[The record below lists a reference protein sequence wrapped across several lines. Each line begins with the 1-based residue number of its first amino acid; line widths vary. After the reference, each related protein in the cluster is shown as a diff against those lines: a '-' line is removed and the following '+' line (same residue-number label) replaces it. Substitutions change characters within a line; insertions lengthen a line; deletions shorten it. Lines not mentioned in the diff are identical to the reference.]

1 MMNKIYF
8 SGCGL
13 STRLGQGVEENV
25 FKLFRLADGV
35 ETLSMPKLS
44 FYVEDT
50 IVDVPVHLLPR
61 DEQQGDEQ
69 KFNQKILTQV
79 VDEAIINAGLTK
91 QQVSRL
97 GLFVGSTSVDI
108 SCAEERIVATNCS
121 DSELAKNIPD
131 FTQFSEY
138 LIEKYQIMGPTFS
151 FHTACTSS
159 ANALIYAAEM
169 VRRGDVE
176 HALVMGIEFSN
187 QMSTL
192 GFSSLGLISSQGM
205 RPFDKERDGLYLGE
219 GCGAVI
225 LSNQPNSHGFGL
237 EGAAYLGDHYNVST
251 CNPDG
256 STVAQVINDSLVRAG
271 ITSDQIAVV
280 KTHGTASL
288 SNDEAESAGLSLVFG
303 KQPPYAL
310 VLKPYI
316 GHTLGACGIIELI
329 LFYQS
334 LVRKKRLPKVPTN
347 ITPDPEFNMRLYRH
361 DERIESGYYLLNYFG
376 FGGNNCT
383 LIISNMES
391 KN

>member
-1 MMNKIYF
+1 MGNKVYF

-13 STRLGQGVEENV
+13 STCLGEGVEENIDQ
-25 FKLFRLADGV
+25 LFRLADGL
-35 ETLSMPKLS
+35 ESLSMSNLS
-44 FYVEDT
+44 YQVDG
-50 IVDVPVHLLPR
+50 INVDVPIHLLQH
-61 DEQQGDEQ
+61 DKQNS
-69 KFNQKILTQV
+69 NQEVLSQV
-79 VDEAIINAGLTK
+79 VDEAIKNTGLTPD
-91 QQVSRL
+91 QVRCL

-108 SCAEERIVATNCS
+108 NDAEKRIMATDCS
-121 DSELAKNIPD
+121 DSDLAQNIPN

-138 LIEKYQIMGPTFS
+138 LIKKYQIMGPNFS

-169 VRRGDVE
+169 IKSGQIE
-176 HALVMGIEFSN
+176 HALVVGVEFSN
-187 QMSTL
+187 QMSAL
-192 GFSSLGLISSQGM
+192 GFYNLGLISSKGM
-205 RPFDKERDGLYLGE
+205 RPFDAERDGLYLGE

-225 LSNQPNSHGFGL
+225 LSSQPSLHEFGL
-237 EGAAYLGDHYNVST
+237 EGAAYLGDDYNVST

-256 STVAQVINDSLVRAG
+256 STVAQVIDSALVSAG
-271 ITSDQIAVV
+271 ITSDQIDLV

-288 SNDEAESAGLSLVFG
+288 SNDEAESAGLNIVFG
-303 KQPPYAL
+303 QQYLPPAI

-334 LVRKKRLPKVPTN
+334 LIKKNRLPSVPEN
-347 ITPDPEFNMRLYRH
+347 IVADPKFNMKLYRSNK
-361 DERIESGYYLLNYFG
+361 EIELGYYLLNYFG

-391 KN
+391 KK